1 VGSVVA
7 DIQKR
12 VAQRVP
18 LGEDPYSG
26 YYVEYG
32 GQFESAQAASR
43 MLFLLGI
50 AVIVCIGL
58 LLHMA
63 FHSVRDALLVMLNL
77 PLALIGGVVGVFLSG
92 GVLSV
97 ASLVGFI
104 TLFGIATRNGIMLVS
119 HIRYLQQHE
128 GVADF
133 RQAVRRGS
141 IERLAPVLMT
151 ALTAGLGLVPLALS
165 GSQPGNEIQT
175 PLAIVVVC
183 GLFSSTLLNMIVVPS
198 LFLRWAGATPPAARN
213 AQLDEISSPG
223 NLHPHYLPHRP
234 PEASVMA

>member
-1 VGSVVA
+1 MVA

-12 VAQRVP
+12 VAERIP
-18 LGEDPYSG
+18 LGKGPYSG
-26 YYVEYG
+26 YYVQYG

-43 MLFLLGI
+43 MLLLLGV
-50 AVIVCIGL
+50 AVIVCIAL
-58 LLHMA
+58 LLQMV

-77 PLALIGGVVGVFLSG
+77 PLALIGGVVGVFVSG

-133 RQAVRRGS
+133 REAVRRGS
-141 IERLAPVLMT
+141 MERLAPVLMT

-175 PLAIVVVC
+175 PLAIVVVF
-183 GLFSSTLLNMIVVPS
+183 GLFSSTLLNMVVVPS
-198 LFLRWAGATPPAARN
+198 LLLRWASATPPAAGD
-213 AQLDEISSPG
+213 AQLDVVPAPAGFQGHHHLSQ
-223 NLHPHYLPHRP
+223 HRKP
-234 PEASVMA
+234 VAVA